1 MKRTCSAETVID
13 APAEAIWAVVCDV
26 TRVGEWSGECRGCS
40 WVGGVRAP
48 IPGARFRGANR
59 RSWLRWTRLNE
70 IITVNEPVQL
80 NWRTIPSGPY
90 PDSVEWQIDLAPENG
105 STRVRESFTVLT
117 MPRLMEWLLWAV
129 VPAHRD
135 RTHDL
140 ESDLKRLKNLAEH
153 SRVTALFLDTLNNA
167 AFAALAAGRRG
178 RPRAGRPGRGRADR
192 APGPVTARRAWPPHY
207 CSHSFWIGVQM
218 LPVGQFSCPGGCG
231 WGFEADLIPTHSPMM
246 SRTRMIDPI
255 PNPPIHRLP
264 GRRRRSPR

>member
-40 WVGGVRAP
+40 WVGAVSAP

-70 IITVNEPVQL
+70 IITVTEPVQL

-90 PDSVEWQIDLAPENG
+90 PDSVEWQIDLARENG

-140 ESDLKRLKNLAEH
+140 ESDLKRLKSLAEQ
-153 SRVTALFLDTLNNA
+153 SRVTALFAVSAPPWVGRHTL
-167 AFAALAAGRRG
+167 
-178 RPRAGRPGRGRADR
+178 
-192 APGPVTARRAWPPHY
+192 
-207 CSHSFWIGVQM
+207 
-218 LPVGQFSCPGGCG
+218 
-231 WGFEADLIPTHSPMM
+231 
-246 SRTRMIDPI
+246 
-255 PNPPIHRLP
+255 
-264 GRRRRSPR
+264 